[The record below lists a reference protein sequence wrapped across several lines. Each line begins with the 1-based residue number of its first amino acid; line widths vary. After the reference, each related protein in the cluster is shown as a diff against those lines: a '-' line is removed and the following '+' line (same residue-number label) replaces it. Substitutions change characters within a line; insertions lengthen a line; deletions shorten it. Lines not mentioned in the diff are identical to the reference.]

1 MCWVSVF
8 DGSWVAKYVI
18 FVGMDFGDWL
28 EREARA
34 GWQKKKNLMGGSC
47 LDLIMNLWGRV
58 DGGGGGGV
66 TCPLLVRVLQFHSV
80 KL

>member
-28 EREARA
+28 ERETRA
-34 GWQKKKNLMGGSC
+34 GWQKKK
-47 LDLIMNLWGRV
+47 I
-58 DGGGGGGV
+58 
-66 TCPLLVRVLQFHSV
+66 
-80 KL
+80 